1 MIYDSFEYIMF
12 VRSKESVMRRL
23 LVILGLVASIS
34 SAFAQEQ
41 EYELPILR
49 GSEEALMPTPPTF
62 TRWRGVYAGGQLGY
76 SAEGANFGN
85 GVNDLAA
92 FTVRNTVLEPV
103 VRNLA
108 TLPKA
113 NSSGNNYGG
122 FFGYNTHWEGSILG
136 FEINYSRVSV
146 NVGSSADIPPLL
158 ISNDTGA
165 PAGHHFVY
173 GLNESGSVTVRIT
186 DLATFRAR
194 AGWIAGQFLPYAFF
208 GVAVARAD
216 VSRSATV
223 TWSRTDSLDPTG
235 LPPALNVPPNAH
247 TQTDVQNGGFY
258 YGYAA
263 GIGMDVFVMPNA
275 FLRGEWEF
283 VQVPNV
289 KGMAVNMNNLR
300 LAVGVKF

>member
-1 MIYDSFEYIMF
+1 
-12 VRSKESVMRRL
+12 MRRL
-23 LVILGLVASIS
+23 LVVLGLIASIS
-34 SAFAQEQ
+34 SAFAQE
-41 EYELPILR
+41 YEMPILR

-76 SAEGANFGN
+76 SAEGASFGN

-103 VRNLA
+103 VKNLA
-108 TLPKA
+108 TLPKG
-113 NSSGNNYGG
+113 NSSGSNWGG
-122 FFGYNTHWEGSILG
+122 FFGYNTQWEGAILG

-158 ISNDTGA
+158 ISSNAT
-165 PAGHHFVY
+165 PGHQLLYTV
-173 GLNESGSVTVRIT
+173 NESGSATVRIT

-194 AGWIAGQFLPYAFF
+194 AGWIAGQFLPYGFL

-216 VSRSATV
+216 VNRSATV
-223 TWSRTDSLDPTG
+223 SWTRTDTPDPG
-235 LPPALNVPPNAH
+235 LPDLSVGPPGVVR
-247 TQTDVQNGGFY
+247 TQSDIQNGGFY
-258 YGYAA
+258 FGYAA